1 MSHAR
6 LFVPQEAV
14 ESWLSAGR
22 ADLQRAP
29 SSLSARFDLTLDGRR
44 FTATPAVR
52 FLAEVAGGQDELDL
66 VGSVQPNDHLDELA
80 AEHSHEAVL
89 LGDNAYQVAEG
100 YLLTVDPELARLPDV
115 MARLVQ
121 LFGDGRRAS
130 ERP

>member
-6 LFVPQEAV
+6 VFVPQEAV

-22 ADLQRAP
+22 ADLHR
-29 SSLSARFDLTLDGRR
+29 DVLTLDGRR

-52 FLAEVAGGQDELDL
+52 FMAEVAGGQDELDL
-66 VGSVQPNDHLDELA
+66 VGSVRPNDYLDELA

-121 LFGDGRRAS
+121 LFVDGRRAS
-130 ERP
+130 DRP